1 VILRW
6 QTGSTKLG
14 SLFLTLPTRVLTGR
28 GRRHHHH
35 RRAVEAGRGIVAS
48 LPPTAN
54 EWFDHTLYNRL
65 SGKQLG
71 SIVLIMH
78 RLHEDDLTGH
88 ALAQEDWEIVRLPAI
103 AEADERVV
111 VDTPLGPFCFE
122 RRRGEEPSTFRSPF
136 PP

>member
-1 VILRW
+1 MILRW

-14 SLFLTLPTRVLTGR
+14 SLFLTLPTRVLTER

-78 RLHEDDLTGH
+78 RLHEDDLTCEPFG
-88 ALAQEDWEIVRLPAI
+88 ALVGYLSFGVGVFWRCVRSAS
-103 AEADERVV
+103 
-111 VDTPLGPFCFE
+111 LG
-122 RRRGEEPSTFRSPF
+122 
-136 PP
+136 